1 MSKLPI
7 GEALDESII
16 LSSRV
21 MYNTVLFSTTGN
33 EDSNELNKPVIEVM
47 ITITAINVHMAIPV
61 SCAIELGRVWMP
73 KPHKTLVLYDYRNN
87 KENETITIKDN

>member
-21 MYNTVLFSTTGN
+21 MYNTVLFSTTGR

-47 ITITAINVHMAIPV
+47 ITITAINVHMAIANIVAPNDFKKFIPY
-61 SCAIELGRVWMP
+61 SF
-73 KPHKTLVLYDYRNN
+73 
-87 KENETITIKDN
+87 